1 MRPGQQQSFDVHKAA
16 VLRVGDPA
24 AFTFTINGEVGRS
37 LGGRR
42 ASERSHYERELS
54 RFSTPVSIHPGGGA
68 RTRE

>member
-37 LGGRR
+37 LGQAGEAVSVHITKENYRDFLRR
-42 ASERSHYERELS
+42 
-54 RFSTPVSIHPGGGA
+54 
-68 RTRE
+68 